1 MRRHN
6 ITQLFDAPIFRNIED
21 KSGYQLYH
29 VHVKSYKL
37 HISTYMTEFS
47 GLIKAYLCGPHNA
60 VTLKY
65 KLCKMCSNLAFF
77 CPIMTFNTFQDVCQ
91 THNYTIEWSC
101 KTRKEI
107 GCPTVQQHNYTTL
120 QYYRVSKCCITYEWL
135 LVRRRYRFYNEGFEI
150 SVESVASCLLS
161 CRQLFPRRL
170 LRHFLHRRFKG

>member
-21 KSGYQLYH
+21 KA
-29 VHVKSYKL
+29 V
-37 HISTYMTEFS
+37 ISCIMYMSSHTNYTSQPTWLSFVGSSRPTSVGHTMRWHWNTSWARCVAIWLFS
-47 GLIKAYLCGPHNA
+47 AQKWP
-60 VTLKY
+60 
-65 KLCKMCSNLAFF
+65 
-77 CPIMTFNTFQDVCQ
+77 NTFQDVCQ

-120 QYYRVSKCCITYEWL
+120 QYNRVRMSCITYEWF
-135 LVRRRYRFYNEGFEI
+135 LVRCRYRFYNKGFEI
-150 SVESVASCLLS
+150 RVESVASCLLS